1 MSRLRL
7 VGALLAAGL
16 AATATS
22 PAAWAETPARGR
34 DGESIR
40 SVTAITDVYA
50 FGQKVAA
57 VAIEYAEAVNPRTL
71 DLDTFTVADTI
82 YNFRFN
88 PVSDLPTLENRTIIR
103 VYTNDEPAIEPD
115 GVSSLGRYVI
125 VELDPS
131 DPGGNTVIV
140 SKCPT
145 FLCSVKVN
153 PDLLTQ
159 VVQNEDI
166 YAQPGKGIGWGQL
179 IARSTTTPHP
189 LTASTINLHADE
201 FVHDTFAQGT
211 STLPYAYYVPDDYD
225 PSRAYPVVV
234 ILPGHGMGF
243 DGDNEGVQVAADIPA
258 TAWLRPE
265 WTGTTEDVIVL
276 APQNPRVGVASE
288 AAIMVALLESFMQTY
303 SIDPDRVYASTVSY
317 GSTTAWQA
325 MATTRPGLFSAALIT
340 GGFAVSAAQAASIAS
355 DRTPIWITHG
365 TNDHLL
371 NVATTGRLSRDRL
384 RAAYVAAG
392 VDPAAVNDL
401 VRYTEYGNAAFSQPD
416 FHLAAAPT
424 YEDETILEWLLAQE
438 H

>member
-1 MSRLRL
+1 MARVR
-7 VGALLAAGL
+7 LAAAALAACL
-16 AATATS
+16 AATAIVS
-22 PAAWAETPARGR
+22 VARAEPPAPGR
-34 DGESIR
+34 DGEGIQ
-40 SVTAITDVYA
+40 SVTAITDIDA

-57 VAIEYAEAVNPRTL
+57 VAIEYAADVNPRTL
-71 DLDTFTVADTI
+71 DLDTFTVRDTI

-88 PVSDLPTLENRTIIR
+88 PISDLPTLANRTITG
-103 VYTNDEPAIEPD
+103 VYTNDEPAMDPQ
-115 GVSSLGRYVI
+115 GASSPGRYVI

-145 FLCSVKVN
+145 FLCSVKIN

-159 VVQNEDI
+159 VVQNEDV
-166 YAQPGKGIGWGQL
+166 YAQPGNGVGWGQL
-179 IARSTTTPHP
+179 IARSTPTAHP
-189 LTASTINLHADE
+189 LSESTINLHADE
-201 FVHDTFAQGT
+201 FVYDTFTHDG
-211 STLPYAYYVPDDYD
+211 STLPYASFVPDDYD

-234 ILPGHGMGF
+234 ILPGHGMGY
-243 DGDNEGVQVAADIPA
+243 DGDNAGVQVAADIPA
-258 TAWLRPE
+258 TAWLRPV
-265 WTGTTEDVIVL
+265 WTGTDEDVIVL
-276 APQNPRVGVASE
+276 APQNPRVGVAAE
-288 AAIMVALLESFMQTY
+288 AAIMVALLDWFMQTY
-303 SIDPDRVYASTVSY
+303 NIDPNRVYASTVSY

-340 GGFAVSAAQAASIAS
+340 GGFAVSAAQAAGIAA

-384 RAAYVAAG
+384 RSAYIAAG

-401 VRYTEYGNAAFSQPD
+401 VRYTEYGNDAFSQPD
-416 FHLAAAPT
+416 RHLAAAPT
-424 YEDETILEWLLAQE
+424 YEDETILQWLLAQE